1 MKFNY
6 LLYFLKFDLS
16 MLNIKYCDDYVDD
29 CCNGVI

>member
-16 MLNIKYCDDYVDD
+16 MFNIKYCDDYVDD
-29 CCNGVI
+29 CCYGVI